1 VVLFAVCFLP
11 IHVFFLWFYFHPNA
25 LQHYNG
31 FWHTLKISGF
41 VLAYINSC
49 INPIALYCVST
60 SFRKHFNRLL
70 CCCSADQF
78 DGGISHSGPASY
90 CGGSMCA
97 GNNSRGGGA
106 GTALLS
112 DDPTVITHRSNSRR
126 QNNITTTVN
135 RRNHNE
141 THRNAE
147 AEYPLHEIHQQQ
159 PQTLLEKQSSC

>member
-1 VVLFAVCFLP
+1 MLY
-11 IHVFFLWFYFHPNA
+11 FFVRFCRFQTLSQIDYPRRTNII
-25 LQHYNG
+25 LQRGNIVH
-31 FWHTLKISGF
+31 L
-41 VLAYINSC
+41 
-49 INPIALYCVST
+49 NP

-70 CCCSADQF
+70 CCCCADHQF

-97 GNNSRGGGA
+97 GNNSRGGGG

-126 QNNITTTVN
+126 QNTITTTVN

-147 AEYPLHEIHQQQ
+147 AEYPLNEIHQQK